1 MGVRAMSNKTN
12 RQQELEKRVGRNE
25 VLTDEEYEYLLKQKE
40 LEELHSLNGSE
51 RRKAESDKQVTT
63 FIFLLGMLMGA
74 ILLSL
79 TFQILVWLFGVKI
92 IW

>member
-1 MGVRAMSNKTN
+1 MSNKTN